1 MACCCFH
8 RKKCHVT
15 EDGKEV
21 FNMRERLARF
31 MAGRYGMDQLNK
43 VYLGIT
49 LVLLVISMFSH
60 LAFFYMAGIVLL
72 VYTYYRMFSKNI
84 SKMYA
89 QNQKFLNA
97 RYRMAVRRDR
107 RIKQREQQKIY
118 HFYHCPSC
126 KQKVRVPR
134 GKGRI
139 CITCPKCKTEFVKK
153 S

>member
-1 MACCCFH
+1 
-8 RKKCHVT
+8 
-15 EDGKEV
+15 
-21 FNMRERLARF
+21 MRERLAGF
-31 MAGRYGMDQLNK
+31 MAGRYGMDALNK
-43 VYLGIT
+43 VYLGIA
-49 LVLLVISMFSH
+49 LVLFVISMFSR
-60 LAFFYMAGIVLL
+60 LPVFYIAGIALL

-134 GKGRI
+134 GKGKI
-139 CITCPKCKTEFVKK
+139 CITCPKCKTEFIKK